1 MKENFINLFSGN
13 ILKNKVMIKMW
24 DEQKQKWYFEIV
36 DIKKEEAN
44 AVISYSELIKL
55 KQTK

>member
-1 MKENFINLFSGN
+1 MKETLINLFNGN
-13 ILKNKVMIKMW
+13 ILKNKVMVKMW
-24 DEQKQKWYFEIV
+24 DEQQQKWYFEIV

-55 KQTK
+55 KK